1 MSCLPAD
8 DPSHRGIVTQPLGV
22 VDVLVSGKPTEH
34 RLPQHTDKSVPAVL
48 AGAGVGEPLAG
59 QIRKAQCVV
68 EFAVG
73 KQAGIGGDDRTT
85 KLKGQS
91 TVEIE
96 PERLAVRFTP
106 RFVTTS
112 ASESLNMLIITSES
126 SRKRL
131 KSLRHPAN
139 AR

>member
-73 KQAGIGGDDRTT
+73 KQPSIGGDDRTA

-91 TVEIE
+91 AVVIE
-96 PERLAVRFTP
+96 PERLAIRFT
-106 RFVTTS
+106 RRVRHDITFRI
-112 ASESLNMLIITSES
+112 SLTY
-126 SRKRL
+126 
-131 KSLRHPAN
+131 
-139 AR
+139 